1 MSGFSQTAEC
11 GSLQNK
17 SSLYVKKTN
26 NFAVLQVSI
35 GKVVKKGRQ
44 LVKIHAFVCLYYK
57 EGTFTSETE
66 NSVVHCRCF
75 ECDPNAK
82 NVYLC
87 CVSCLCFSGFVT
99 AGVTVALQCN
109 LTACVQVP
117 ALPNTK
123 AFSPPQTWHMSRQ
136 HGDPPHESV

>member
-1 MSGFSQTAEC
+1 MWESTEQVL
-11 GSLQNK
+11 SLCK
-17 SSLYVKKTN
+17 ED

-35 GKVVKKGRQ
+35 GKVVKQGKQ

-66 NSVVHCRCF
+66 NSVVHCRGF